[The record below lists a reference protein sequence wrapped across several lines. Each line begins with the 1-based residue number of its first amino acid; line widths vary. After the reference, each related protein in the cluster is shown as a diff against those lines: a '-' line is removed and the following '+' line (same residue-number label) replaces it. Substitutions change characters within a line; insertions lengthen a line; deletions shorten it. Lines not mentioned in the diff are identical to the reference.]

1 VDAASGAIV
10 GKLDAQR
17 AGSIVATGGL
27 ICHVPTGSGSLRVL
41 NPVAGA
47 VSIPAGSTMTVDGR
61 PTWSSYVLGQVPNT
75 IEYKLLRI
83 YTAQDRDKPSQS
95 CEILTID
102 GRRDLRWRPA

>member
-1 VDAASGAIV
+1 MAAAAPATRSKGLSLLVAAVHDAKDIDRVDLKQVDAASGAIV

-17 AGSIVATGGL
+17 AGGIVATGGL

-61 PTWSSYVLGQVPNT
+61 PTWSSYVLGQVPDT
-75 IEYKLLRI
+75 
-83 YTAQDRDKPSQS
+83 
-95 CEILTID
+95 
-102 GRRDLRWRPA
+102 